1 VLYGL
6 DTQSDFLIVGA
17 IVAVG
22 AREGRL
28 PARMLGRLAPGA
40 LLALTAFVVIA
51 PGLSILAHGGY
62 VVIAACAAIL
72 VGHTATGP
80 VTPMLKALAIPLVV
94 YVGRLS
100 YSLYLWH
107 FPVFH
112 ALTADALG
120 VPRPVTIVIRIAV
133 TVALAAASYH
143 LVENRFR
150 ARARPPLQQGVP
162 VPA

>member
-1 VLYGL
+1 
-6 DTQSDFLIVGA
+6 
-17 IVAVG
+17 
-22 AREGRL
+22 
-28 PARMLGRLAPGA
+28 MLGLAAPLA
-40 LLALTAFVVIA
+40 LLVLVAFVVIA
-51 PGLSILAHGGY
+51 PSVSILAHGGY
-62 VVIAACAAIL
+62 LVIAVCAAIL
-72 VGHTATGP
+72 VAHTATGP
-80 VTPMLKALAIPLVV
+80 VTPLLKALAIPLVV

-120 VPRPVTIVIRIAV
+120 LPRPVTIVIRLAV

-150 ARARPPLQQGVP
+150 ARARPPLQPGVP